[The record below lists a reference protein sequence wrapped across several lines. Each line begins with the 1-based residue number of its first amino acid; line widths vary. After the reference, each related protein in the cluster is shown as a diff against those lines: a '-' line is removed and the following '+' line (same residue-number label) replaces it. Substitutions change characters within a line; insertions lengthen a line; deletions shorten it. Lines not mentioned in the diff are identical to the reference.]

1 MARVL
6 SALVL
11 LPIVIAT
18 IWWLPPWAT
27 LALAE
32 IVVVLAFAE
41 YAGLVARLGAR
52 LPVAVTGSGVVVS
65 CAALAWEGSE
75 GSEAHVVLMAATIV
89 VGSITVGMGRR
100 GAEALQDVSAALF
113 ALLYLGLPLGALVAI
128 RMEGGREVLL
138 LLLACVMTSDT
149 AQYYGGR
156 AFGRRSLA
164 PAISPKKTVEGA
176 VAGLVA
182 GTLAM
187 VVIGEWWLPAVEP
200 AGRALLGA
208 TVVGL
213 GLVGDLFESGLK
225 RSAGVKDTSGVIPG
239 HGGVLDRVD
248 SLLFATP
255 FYYMVVRYG
264 A

>member
-18 IWWLPPWAT
+18 IWWLPPLAT

-52 LPVAVTGSGVVVS
+52 LPVAVTGSGVVVA
-65 CAALAWEGSE
+65 CAALALG
-75 GSEAHVVLMAATIV
+75 GSEAHVVLMVATIV

-128 RMEGGREVLL
+128 RVEGGREVLL

-156 AFGRRSLA
+156 AFGRRALA

-213 GLVGDLFESGLK
+213 GLMGDLFESGLK

>member
-1 MARVL
+1 
-6 SALVL
+6 
-11 LPIVIAT
+11 
-18 IWWLPPWAT
+18 
-27 LALAE
+27 
-32 IVVVLAFAE
+32 
-41 YAGLVARLGAR
+41 
-52 LPVAVTGSGVVVS
+52 
-65 CAALAWEGSE
+65 
-75 GSEAHVVLMAATIV
+75 MAATIV

-100 GAEALQDVSAALF
+100 GADTLQDVSAALF

-128 RMEGGREVLL
+128 RVEGGREVLL
-138 LLLACVMTSDT
+138 LLLASVMTSDT

-156 AFGRRSLA
+156 AFGRRALA
-164 PAISPKKTVEGA
+164 PAISPTKTVEGA
-176 VAGLVA
+176 IAGLVA

-187 VVIGEWWLPAVEP
+187 VVIGEWWLPAVGP

-213 GLVGDLFESGLK
+213 GLMGDLFESGLK
-225 RSAGVKDTSGVIPG
+225 RNAGVKDTSSVIPG

>member
-6 SALVL
+6 SALAL

-18 IWWLPPWAT
+18 IWWLPPLAT

-52 LPVAVTGSGVVVS
+52 LPVAVTGSGVVVA
-65 CAALAWEGSE
+65 CAALAWE

-100 GAEALQDVSAALF
+100 GADALQDVSAALF

-128 RMEGGREVLL
+128 RVEGGREVLL

-156 AFGRRSLA
+156 AFGRRALA
-164 PAISPKKTVEGA
+164 PAISPTKTVEGA

-187 VVIGEWWLPAVEP
+187 VVIGEWWLPAVGP

-213 GLVGDLFESGLK
+213 GLMGDLFESGLK
-225 RSAGVKDTSGVIPG
+225 RSAGVKDTSSVIPG

>member
-6 SALVL
+6 SALAL

-18 IWWLPPWAT
+18 IWWLPPLAT

-41 YAGLVARLGAR
+41 YAGLVARLGVR
-52 LPVAVTGSGVVVS
+52 LPVAVTGSGVVVA
-65 CAALAWEGSE
+65 CAALAWE

-100 GAEALQDVSAALF
+100 GADALQDVSAALF

-128 RMEGGREVLL
+128 RVEGGREVLL

-156 AFGRRSLA
+156 AFGRRALA

-187 VVIGEWWLPAVEP
+187 VVIGEWWLPAVGP
-200 AGRALLGA
+200 ASRTLLGA

-213 GLVGDLFESGLK
+213 GLMGDLFESGLK
-225 RSAGVKDTSGVIPG
+225 RSAGVKDTSSVIPG

>member
-6 SALVL
+6 SAVAL
-11 LPIVIAT
+11 LPIVIAS
-18 IWWLPPWAT
+18 IWWSPLAT
-27 LALAE
+27 LVLAE

-41 YAGLVARLGAR
+41 YAGLVARLGVR
-52 LPVAVTGSGVVVS
+52 LPVAVTGTGVVVA
-65 CAALAWEGSE
+65 CAALALG

-100 GAEALQDVSAALF
+100 GADTLQDVSAALL

-128 RMEGGREVLL
+128 RVEGGREVLL

-156 AFGRRSLA
+156 AFGRRPLA
-164 PAISPKKTVEGA
+164 PAISPTKTVEGA
-176 VAGLVA
+176 LAGLAA

-187 VVIGEWWLPAVEP
+187 VVIGEWWLPAVGP
-200 AGRALLGA
+200 ADRALLGA
-208 TVVGL
+208 AVVGL
-213 GLVGDLFESGLK
+213 GLMGDLFESGLK
-225 RSAGVKDTSGVIPG
+225 RSAGVKDTSSVIPG